1 MYSYFH
7 QIKKG
12 KNNGK
17 AIYNGNYRPYF
28 GYGSDIFIDKQGI
41 KNKQLFLNESSSNC
55 IYDYE
60 KDNNALSEDRKNR
73 GIYTLEYEQFQV
85 TRI

>member
-7 QIKKG
+7 QIKKY

-41 KNKQLFLNESSSNC
+41 K
-55 IYDYE
+55 I
-60 KDNNALSEDRKNR
+60 NN
-73 GIYTLEYEQFQV
+73 YF
-85 TRI
+85 